1 MIYLFF
7 DSIRLIFS
15 IADLQGAEENLEPP
29 EGEEGASEDTEP
41 SYPLRCSLTIT
52 KVCNIRTLHAVAS
65 FETCCVPQPSVPGA
79 LSIDAVCQEGAFVV
93 ENLSF
98 YNDSKLATDLT
109 AEADWKRRGL
119 YIGPEVCL
127 LFSPSYGRCAEC
139 LLH

>member
-1 MIYLFF
+1 M
-7 DSIRLIFS
+7 
-15 IADLQGAEENLEPP
+15 
-29 EGEEGASEDTEP
+29 
-41 SYPLRCSLTIT
+41 LR
-52 KVCNIRTLHAVAS
+52 
-65 FETCCVPQPSVPGA
+65 PQPSVSGA

-127 LFSPSYGRCAEC
+127 LFHAVYGRCAEC